1 MERENFQLNAENKN
15 LKDKVK
21 MKERDLR
28 DMEEKVTHIQLY
40 SLNSP
45 HTPGC
50 VFSKMNIHFALQEE
64 ILKGLEKFGTIFYCV
79 GNSQ

>member
-28 DMEEKVTHIQLY
+28 DMEEKVNHIQLY
-40 SLNSP
+40 SLNSAR
-45 HTPGC
+45 TPGC
-50 VFSKMNIHFALQEE
+50 VFNKMNIHYNLQKVILIE
-64 ILKGLEKFGTIFYCV
+64 ISILLFR
-79 GNSQ
+79 